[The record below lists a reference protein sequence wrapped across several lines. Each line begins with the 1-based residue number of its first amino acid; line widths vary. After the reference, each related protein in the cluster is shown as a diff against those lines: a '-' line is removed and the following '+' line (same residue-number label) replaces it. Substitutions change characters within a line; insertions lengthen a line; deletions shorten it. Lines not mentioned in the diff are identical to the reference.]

1 MWPSKRS
8 RFRVGLRRKLK
19 LGRVVWIWKYRG
31 VKKTIRAL
39 LSDKNIVSFAC
50 LWQAIIII
58 FIFHHYGILV
68 WVLVSVSFCCILHIR
83 FNHVSES
90 YILHFIINFTLDWTG
105 IRAFLDSLKYEWGI
119 TDSYERDSFALW

>member
-19 LGRVVWIWKYRG
+19 LRGVVWIWKYRG

-50 LWQAIIII
+50 LRQAIIII
-58 FIFHHYGILV
+58 FIFHHYGILIRILIS
-68 WVLVSVSFCCILHIR
+68 VLVLLHIR

-90 YILHFIINFTLDWTG
+90 DILHFIINFTLDWTG
-105 IRAFLDSLKYEWGI
+105 IRAFLDSLKYERGI

>member
-19 LGRVVWIWKYRG
+19 LGRTVWIWKYRG

-39 LSDKNIVSFAC
+39 LSDKNIVSFAR
-50 LWQAIIII
+50 LWQAIIIV
-58 FIFHHYGILV
+58 FIFHHYGILIRILIS
-68 WVLVSVSFCCILHIR
+68 VLVLLHIR

-90 YILHFIINFTLDWTG
+90 DILHFIINFTLDWTG
-105 IRAFLDSLKYEWGI
+105 IRAFLNSLKYERGI

>member
-19 LGRVVWIWKYRG
+19 LGRAVWIWKYRG

-39 LSDKNIVSFAC
+39 FCDKNIVSFAR
-50 LWQAIIII
+50 LWQAIIFV
-58 FIFHHYGILV
+58 FIFHHYSILIRILISILV
-68 WVLVSVSFCCILHIR
+68 LLHIR

-90 YILHFIINFTLDWTG
+90 DILHFIINFTLDWTG
-105 IRAFLDSLKYEWGI
+105 IRAFLNSLKYERGI